1 MPWSLRCA
9 RSPIEVYQKSRSE
22 HRRSHLALRPGSTL
36 FLWRARLLIELGSS
50 TSGWIKDSLRRSLLP
65 ECSSAPTGST
75 SLPLVL
81 SWKLFSLLYGL
92 RSPAD
97 GNSRIFAHLAARILP
112 VQYISW
118 FSQLPADGEEK
129 RGDKND
135 EKLRS
140 HPGHSS
146 IRGRLRDK
154 GSCKRT
160 FALFFESNFNFYLL

>member
-9 RSPIEVYQKSRSE
+9 RSAIEVHQKSRSE
-22 HRRSHLALRPGSTL
+22 HHGSHLVLQLGSTL
-36 FLWRARLLIELGSS
+36 FLSRARLLIEPGSS
-50 TSGWIKDSLRRSLLP
+50 TSGRIKNSLRRSLLP
-65 ECSSAPTGST
+65 ECSSASTDST

-97 GNSRIFAHLAARILP
+97 GNSRIFAHLVARILP

-129 RGDKND
+129 RSDKND
-135 EKLRS
+135 EKLRN
-140 HPGHSS
+140 HPGHP
-146 IRGRLRDK
+146 RLFVVVFDTRAVA
-154 GSCKRT
+154 RLHY
-160 FALFFESNFNFYLL
+160 F